1 MTKMTLAC
9 TLAALYL
16 SFGCVTPRKTVLSA
30 PGIGPYSSAVISG
43 DFVFMSGKIGE
54 RGVSFEHEVT
64 TAIDAIEGELARTG
78 LGLGDVVSATVYL
91 IDMDRYAELN
101 AIYAARFPE
110 PFPARACVA
119 VAELPAGAQVEIQV
133 TARR

>member
-1 MTKMTLAC
+1 MQKMTLAC

-16 SFGCVTPRKTVLSA
+16 SFGCAAPRKSVLSA
-30 PGIGPYSSAVISG
+30 PGIGPYSSAVLSG

-54 RGVSFEHEVT
+54 RGVSFEHEAT
-64 TAIDAIEGELARTG
+64 TAIDAVEGELQRIG
-78 LGLGDVVSATVYL
+78 LGLGDVVTATVFL
-91 IDMDRYAELN
+91 TDMDRYAEFN
-101 AIYAARFPE
+101 AIYAARFPR

-119 VAELPAGAQVEIQV
+119 VAQLPAGAQVEIQV